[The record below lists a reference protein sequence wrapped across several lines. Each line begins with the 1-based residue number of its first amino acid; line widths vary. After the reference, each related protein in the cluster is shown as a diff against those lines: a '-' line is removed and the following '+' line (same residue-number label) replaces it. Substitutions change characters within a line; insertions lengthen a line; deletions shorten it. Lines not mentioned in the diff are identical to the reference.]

1 MLTHVKSVQAWLA
14 TKGRL
19 PLQVKFLIEGEEE
32 VGSEH
37 LQSFVQ
43 EQARRLACDVLV
55 VSDMSQFAPGQPAI
69 TYGLRGIACFEVRLT
84 GPKQDLHSGTFGGS
98 VTNPA
103 VALAKM
109 LGALID
115 DEGRIQIP
123 GFYDDVAPLPDRE
136 RKGLASLPFDQR
148 SFMEFLGVKQLSG
161 ERGYS
166 TLERRWARPTFDI
179 NGMTSGYQGAGSKT
193 IIPATASAKL
203 SFRLV
208 PEQDPEKI
216 GQSLGERLQEL
227 CPPGIELELVTQH
240 GSPGF
245 VVDPAS
251 AAVSAAVRA
260 IERGFGLPPVFIRE
274 GGSVPILTTLAEA
287 LKVDCLLLGWGQ
299 SDDNTH
305 SPNEKF
311 CLADFHRGIKASAY
325 LWHELSRIDFQA

>member
-1 MLTHVKSVQAWLA
+1 MLTHVKSVQTWLE
-14 TKGRL
+14 TQKRL
-19 PLQVKFLIEGEEE
+19 PMQVKFLIEGEEE

-37 LQSFVQ
+37 LQKFIQ
-43 EQARRLACDVLV
+43 EHSKRLACDVLV

-84 GPKQDLHSGTFGGS
+84 GPKQDLHSGTFGGA
-98 VTNPA
+98 VANPA
-103 VALAKM
+103 VTLTKM

-115 DEGRIQIP
+115 DEGRVQIP
-123 GFYDDVAPLPDRE
+123 GFYDEVAPLSDRE
-136 RKGLASLPFDQR
+136 RKQLASLPFDQR
-148 SFMEFLGVKQLSG
+148 SFMEFLGVPALAG

-179 NGMTSGYQGAGSKT
+179 NGLTSGYQGAGSKT
-193 IIPATASAKL
+193 IIPSSASAKL

-208 PEQDPEKI
+208 PKQDPEKVAAA
-216 GQSLGERLQEL
+216 LGERLQQL
-227 CPPGIELELVTQH
+227 CPPGITLELITQH

-245 VVDPAS
+245 VVDPTCP
-251 AAVSAAVRA
+251 AVSAAVRA

-274 GGSVPILTTLAEA
+274 GGSVPIVTTLAEA
-287 LKVDCLLLGWGQ
+287 LQVDCLLLGWGQ
-299 SDDNTH
+299 NDDNTH

-325 LWHELSRIDFQA
+325 LWYELSRIDFQS